1 MIFHR
6 RAEVT
11 SETFAVA
18 HPSGWRRHLP
28 FTGSWVT
35 TGLRRD
41 FRAPLDIHVEEEAL
55 TLRPQCAS
63 QMSHLEVGRGL
74 LHIICM
80 AINCSGVTYRAEV
93 VIMCTRKRFRWYEMH
108 Q

>member
-11 SETFAVA
+11 AETFAGA

-35 TGLRRD
+35 TG
-41 FRAPLDIHVEEEAL
+41 PC
-55 TLRPQCAS
+55 T
-63 QMSHLEVGRGL
+63 VGGFVFYRILVIRL
-74 LHIICM
+74 LW
-80 AINCSGVTYRAEV
+80 NFNPPTPSKNGVSADDVFVT
-93 VIMCTRKRFRWYEMH
+93 H
-108 Q
+108 